1 MRTHWQLVLLL
12 VAGMVLGR
20 RLPADGAET
29 AAKAKKPADDAAQA
43 VIDEV
48 EKECLRESVPMVGRP
63 KAERLA
69 ELVRKAKPQRIV
81 ECGTALGYSGLW
93 MARELKKTG
102 RGRLITIEI
111 DPKTAKRAED
121 NFRRAGLADY
131 VTVKV
136 GDARKVVKT
145 LEGPI
150 DFLFLDCGYSNYHP
164 CFVALEEKLRPGTT
178 VVADN
183 VGIDSAGSMNDYLK
197 LVRGKYQ
204 SRTEWFDVN
213 LPWAKR
219 DAMEVTVLKGK

>member
-1 MRTHWQLVLLL
+1 MRTHWQLVLFLL
-12 VAGMVLGR
+12 IGMAFGKRLQAAGDE
-20 RLPADGAET
+20 P
-29 AAKAKKPADDAAQA
+29 AAKAQKPADDPAQA
-43 VIDEV
+43 VIDDV

-69 ELVRKAKPQRIV
+69 ALVRKAKPQVVV

-93 MARELKKTG
+93 IARELKKAD
-102 RGRLITIEI
+102 RGKLITIEI
-111 DPKTAKRAED
+111 DPKTAKRAEA

-131 VTVKV
+131 VTVKA
-136 GDARKVVKT
+136 GDAREVVKT

-164 CFVALEEKLRPGTT
+164 CFVALEKKLRPGAT

-183 VGIDSAGSMNDYLK
+183 VGIDSAGSMNNYLK
-197 LVRGKYQ
+197 LVRGKYE

-219 DAMEVTVLKGK
+219 DAMEVTLLKGR

>member
-1 MRTHWQLVLLL
+1 MRMHWQLISLVL
-12 VAGMVLGR
+12 AAMVLGG
-20 RLPADGAET
+20 RLPAEAAEP
-29 AAKAKKPADDAAQA
+29 AAKANKPADDPAQA

-48 EKECLRESVPMVGRP
+48 EQQCLRESVPMVGRP

-69 ELVRKAKPQRIV
+69 ELVRKAKPQRVV

-93 MARELKKTG
+93 IARELKKSG
-102 RGRLITIEI
+102 RGKLITIEI
-111 DPKTAKRAED
+111 NSNSAKRAEE

-164 CFVALEEKLRPGTT
+164 CFVALEEKLRPGAT

-183 VGIDSAGSMNDYLK
+183 VGIDSSGSMNNYLK

-213 LPWAKR
+213 LPWVKR
-219 DAMEVTVLKGK
+219 DAMEVTVLKEK

>member
-1 MRTHWQLVLLL
+1 MRTHWQVALFLL
-12 VAGMVLGR
+12 VGMVLGR
-20 RLPADGAET
+20 RLHADGADP
-29 AAKAKKPADDAAQA
+29 AAKAKKPADDPAQA
-43 VIDEV
+43 VIDQV
-48 EKECLRESVPMVGRP
+48 EKECLQKSVPMVGRP

-69 ELVRKAKPQRIV
+69 DLVRNAKPQLVV

-102 RGRLITIEI
+102 RGKLITIEI
-111 DPKTAKRAED
+111 NAETAKRAED

-131 VTVKV
+131 VTVKI

-145 LEGPI
+145 LEGPV

-164 CFVALEEKLRPGTT
+164 CFVGLQEKLRPGAT

-197 LVRGKYQ
+197 LVRSKYQ

-219 DAMEVTVLKGK
+219 DAMEVTVLKGR

>member
-1 MRTHWQLVLLL
+1 MHWQLISLVL
-12 VAGMVLGR
+12 AAMVLGG
-20 RLPADGAET
+20 RLPAEAAEP
-29 AAKAKKPADDAAQA
+29 AAKANKPADDPAQA

-48 EKECLRESVPMVGRP
+48 EQQCLRESVPMVGRP

-69 ELVRKAKPQRIV
+69 ELVRKAKPQRVV

-93 MARELKKTG
+93 IARELKKSG
-102 RGRLITIEI
+102 RGKLITIEI
-111 DPKTAKRAED
+111 NSNSAKRAEE

-164 CFVALEEKLRPGTT
+164 CFVALEEKLRPGATA
-178 VVADN
+178 VADN
-183 VGIDSAGSMNDYLK
+183 VGIDSSGSMNNYLK

-213 LPWAKR
+213 LPWVKR
-219 DAMEVTVLKGK
+219 DAMEVTVLKEK